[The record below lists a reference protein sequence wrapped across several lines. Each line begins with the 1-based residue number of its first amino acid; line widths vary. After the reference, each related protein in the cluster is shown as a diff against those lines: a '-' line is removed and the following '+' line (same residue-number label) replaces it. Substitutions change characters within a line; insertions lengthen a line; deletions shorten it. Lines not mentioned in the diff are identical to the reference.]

1 MAVEQHDPG
10 RTPQQQRRR
19 AKRPP
24 PQPYVRIELHLPVY
38 LAELAQ
44 QEAEACGLPRSHW
57 IVALVGHRL
66 TGAPRFCRD
75 AELALIQV
83 RSDLRR
89 LRNEL
94 TMLRQIAERDGTSHA
109 TDLIVR
115 LDAFRAELRAEM
127 EAIGAGF
134 RGNLDYWGGGK

>member
-1 MAVEQHDPG
+1 MAQEQHDPG
-10 RTPQQQRRR
+10 RTTQQQLRRT
-19 AKRPP
+19 KRPP
-24 PQPYVRIELHLPVY
+24 TQPYVRIELHLPVY
-38 LAELAQ
+38 FTELAQ

-57 IVALVGHRL
+57 IVALVANRL
-66 TGAPRFCRD
+66 TGAPRFRRD

-109 TDLIVR
+109 ADLIGR
-115 LDAFRAELRAEM
+115 IDALQAELGAQM